1 VTTTIL
7 YQKFELYERKQ
18 TRRMGSR
25 AHRKLRTD
33 STYTSNSTEDEG
45 SSYDK
50 NRFKDPVSSWLRY
63 GAGITLYGNNMN

>member
-1 VTTTIL
+1 
-7 YQKFELYERKQ
+7 
-18 TRRMGSR
+18 MGSR
-25 AHRKLRTD
+25 AHHKLRTD